1 MAHGDTEVTRD
12 DVTDV
17 SISPPVPIISSK
29 DGDADTKQGPNS
41 DRGKSSLMSFVF
53 IICIIELVM
62 LQGVAI
68 LYFVY

>member
-17 SISPPVPIISSK
+17 TVSPPVPIISTK
-29 DGDADTKQGPNS
+29 DGDATTKLSPNS
-41 DRGKSSLMSFVF
+41 VRGKSCLITFVST
-53 IICIIELVM
+53 IELVM

-68 LYFVY
+68 LYLVY